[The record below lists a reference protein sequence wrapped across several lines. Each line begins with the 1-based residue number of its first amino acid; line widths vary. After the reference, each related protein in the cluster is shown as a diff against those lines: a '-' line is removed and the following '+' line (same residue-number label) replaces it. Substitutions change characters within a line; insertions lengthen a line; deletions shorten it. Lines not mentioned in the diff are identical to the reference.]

1 MKNAPPIESIL
12 MSKTVCADMV
22 EKDDHDR
29 YLTTLFVDTDQRRA
43 LNALYAFN
51 IEISKVLESSSE
63 VLVGE
68 IKLQWWCDALK
79 DMGEGIVAKH
89 PVAQELSIIHMQMG
103 IQIDDLLLII
113 QARRDELQGNN
124 AKTLKALI
132 EYCRQTAGTLNRIAQ
147 QILSGDAHHS
157 HSIQAENMGTA
168 WGMMGI
174 IRAVSFHAAMQRC
187 QIPSDL
193 LKEANI
199 EQEDLFKGNFS
210 PELTQVIIPICEKAA
225 EMVNDAICTT
235 PKVDRRAFLL
245 APLTVSYIKRLKD
258 VSCDI
263 QKVDFHKG
271 SMSRLLK
278 MTWYALS
285 GRL

>member
-1 MKNAPPIESIL
+1 MKNAPPQEIIP
-12 MSKTVCADMV
+12 MSKIVCADMV

-29 YLTTLFVDTDQRRA
+29 YLTTLFVDADQRRA

-51 IEISKVLESSSE
+51 IEISKVLESRSE
-63 VLVGE
+63 ALVGE

-79 DMGEGIVAKH
+79 DMGEGTLAKH
-89 PVAQELSIIHMQMG
+89 PVIQELSLIHMQKG
-103 IQIDDLLLII
+103 IQIDDLILII
-113 QARRDELQGNN
+113 QARNDELQGNS

-132 EYCRQTAGTLNRIAQ
+132 EYCRQTAGTLNRLAQ
-147 QILSGDAHHS
+147 QILSDNEQHNC
-157 HSIQAENMGTA
+157 SIQAENVGTA

-187 QIPSDL
+187 QIPNDL
-193 LKEANI
+193 LIEANI
-199 EQEDLFKGNFS
+199 EQDDLFKGNFS
-210 PELTQVIIPICEKAA
+210 PELTQAIIPICERAA
-225 EMVNDAICTT
+225 EIVNDAIYTT
-235 PKVDRRAFLL
+235 SKADRRAFLL
-245 APLTVSYIKRLKD
+245 APLTVSYIKKLRD

-271 SMSRLLK
+271 HMSRLLN